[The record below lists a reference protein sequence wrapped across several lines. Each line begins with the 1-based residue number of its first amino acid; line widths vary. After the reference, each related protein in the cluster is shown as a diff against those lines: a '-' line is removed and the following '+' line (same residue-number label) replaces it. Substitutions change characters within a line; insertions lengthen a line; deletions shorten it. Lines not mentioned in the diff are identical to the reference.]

1 MKKYILMLSLLA
13 VAFDTVAQENRKP
26 EYIKFKNGAVLTF
39 DKANIEKS
47 DVIFG
52 EGGAQDSL
60 GIKIYMKDGS
70 CRDYLY
76 SQIFFVA
83 FVEQGGGQTDDK
95 NMNRNGE
102 YELGRNREA
111 WRLEF
116 PRLHQGNEDFTYE
129 ITHYADAD
137 SVVNFSLEWDG
148 EKLGNRWTC
157 YELYETNLAK
167 NVKRKDNFRED
178 PKITNPAHRTT
189 LAQYSATSSTYSRGH
204 LCPSGD
210 RLASR
215 QQNDQ
220 TFYLSNMQPQATGHN
235 SGVWSQL
242 EGKVRAYATAAD
254 CDTLYIVKAATIDKA
269 EDISEVTAAG
279 LRVPKYF
286 YMALLS
292 YDKAKDKYHALGI
305 WSPHYKGST
314 TEYITIRE
322 LEERTGIDFFC
333 NLPDET
339 ENAVEAD
346 RSDDNARY
354 WGITFSS
361 TQQP

>member
-1 MKKYILMLSLLA
+1 
-13 VAFDTVAQENRKP
+13 
-26 EYIKFKNGAVLTF
+26 
-39 DKANIEKS
+39 
-47 DVIFG
+47 
-52 EGGAQDSL
+52 
-60 GIKIYMKDGS
+60 
-70 CRDYLY
+70 
-76 SQIFFVA
+76 
-83 FVEQGGGQTDDK
+83 
-95 NMNRNGE
+95 
-102 YELGRNREA
+102 
-111 WRLEF
+111 
-116 PRLHQGNEDFTYE
+116 
-129 ITHYADAD
+129 
-137 SVVNFSLEWDG
+137 
-148 EKLGNRWTC
+148 
-157 YELYETNLAK
+157 
-167 NVKRKDNFRED
+167 
-178 PKITNPAHRTT
+178 
-189 LAQYSATSSTYSRGH
+189 
-204 LCPSGD
+204 
-210 RLASR
+210 
-215 QQNDQ
+215 
-220 TFYLSNMQPQATGHN
+220 MQPQATGHN